1 MNTHAT
7 FKQVDVERAIKAATK
22 AGLPVDSVEI
32 TKEGTIRLLTKR
44 DEKVEPDQDFE
55 F

>member
-1 MNTHAT
+1 MGAAQT
-7 FKQVDVERAIKAATK
+7 FKKSDVERAIKAAND
-22 AGLPVDSVEI
+22 AGFPVDSVEI

-44 DEKVEPDQDFE
+44 DEKVEPDQDFD